1 MEVALLFMHT
11 HIAFSLEKV
20 RSFSERT
27 AASDHW
33 SNTCLCLLL
42 PSLFSVSLNLKP
54 WFQCLSLSLHTSKA
68 IRKPNMEFNL
78 FLHNVCRKSVLYIL
92 ITFEFLEVTCFICII
107 KEHRQGKRELSF
119 FRSGGTVTDFGSFL
133 GESHH

>member
-1 MEVALLFMHT
+1 MHT
-11 HIAFSLEKV
+11 HTAFSLEKV

-68 IRKPNMEFNL
+68 IRKPNMEFKSL
-78 FLHNVCRKSVLYIL
+78 SAQRVQKVCLTYFNYL
-92 ITFEFLEVTCFICII
+92 
-107 KEHRQGKRELSF
+107 
-119 FRSGGTVTDFGSFL
+119 
-133 GESHH
+133 